1 MVSPTN
7 KSRTISDKPLSFRD
21 ALKSVLSPSE
31 QALAIYSFDVLG
43 DLALIEI
50 PLALR
55 SRRALIGK
63 TLLETNP
70 RLKKVYEK
78 VGEHEGKFRVEKI
91 RWLAG
96 EKNPQTL
103 YTEWGCTF
111 WVNPGE
117 VFFNPRLST
126 ERQRAVELVKKNQT
140 VAVFFGGV
148 GPYAIEIA
156 KHALPRRVYT
166 IEWNPRAKK
175 NLFENISRN
184 KVSTIIVPLM
194 GDVKKI
200 PPRAE
205 CDHIIMPA
213 PDNAVEFL
221 PHAVK
226 WLSKKG
232 GLIQCYTFVSRDHA
246 DAEAHDKV
254 SSALGTRIP
263 FKIVFLRKVS
273 DFSARMLQ
281 VCIGIKVSGRAGIIK
296 RGKKK

>member
-1 MVSPTN
+1 MVRQTI
-7 KSRTISDKPLSFRD
+7 KSRTILDKPLSFRD
-21 ALKSVLSPSE
+21 ALRGKLSPSE
-31 QALAIYSFDVLG
+31 QSHAIYSFDVLG

-50 PLALR
+50 PRTLA

-63 TLLETNP
+63 TLLETNS

-78 VGEHEGKFRVEKI
+78 VGEHSGKFRVEKI

-96 EKNPQTL
+96 EKNPLTL

-126 ERQRAVELVKKNQT
+126 ERQRAAELVKNNQT

-156 KHALPRRVYT
+156 KHASPRRVYS

-175 NLFENISRN
+175 NLLDNIARN
-184 KVSTIIVPLM
+184 KVSNIVVPLM
-194 GDVKKI
+194 GDVQKI

-213 PDNAVEFL
+213 PDNAIEFL
-221 PHAVK
+221 PFAVK

-232 GLIQCYTFVSRDHA
+232 GLIQCYTFVSRDNANDEVH
-246 DAEAHDKV
+246 EKI
-254 SSALGTRIP
+254 SSALGKNIP
-263 FKIVFLRKVS
+263 YKIVFTRKVS

-281 VCIGIKVSGRAGIIK
+281 VCVGIKVSAKVGIIK
-296 RGKKK
+296 HEKKK

>member
-1 MVSPTN
+1 MTRAPP
-7 KSRTISDKPLSFRD
+7 KSRTILDKPLSFRD
-21 ALKSVLSPSE
+21 ALRGVLSPSE

-50 PLALR
+50 PRALR
-55 SRRALIGK
+55 SRRTLIGK
-63 TLLETNP
+63 TLLASNP

-78 VGEHEGKFRVEKI
+78 VGEHSGKFRVEKI

-96 EKNPQTL
+96 EKDPQTL

-111 WVNPGE
+111 YVNPGE

-126 ERQRAVELVKKNQT
+126 ERQRAAEVVKRNQT

-156 KHALPRRVYT
+156 KHSSPRRVYS
-166 IEWNPRAKK
+166 IEWNSRAKK
-175 NLFENISRN
+175 NLLANISHN
-184 KVSTIIVPLM
+184 KVSALVVPLM

-200 PPRAE
+200 SPRAE

-213 PDNAVEFL
+213 PDNAMEFL
-221 PHAVK
+221 PRAIK
-226 WLSKKG
+226 WISPQG
-232 GLIQCYTFVSRDHA
+232 GLIQCYTFVSRDNA
-246 DAEAHDKV
+246 DAEVREKV
-254 SSALGTRIP
+254 SSALGKRVP
-263 FKIVFLRKVS
+263 FKIVFIRKVS

-281 VCIGIKVSGRAGIIK
+281 VCVGVKVSGSAGIIK